1 MKQPAIKTTDRRTWY
16 QMEYIL
22 ERKSMPQ
29 FTQFD
34 HRSHLEV
41 AFRFVSMPIRFHEL
55 FIAHCSFYHR

>member
-41 AFRFVSMPIRFHEL
+41 AFRFVSNT
-55 FIAHCSFYHR
+55 Y